1 MNIKQHILMICIC
14 LVCFAGGY
22 LTGDHYAARE
32 TITMTE
38 EKPVYVQGE
47 TVTETKIAYVP
58 KETIIEKR
66 IDAGGNEV
74 KHETVEKTDL
84 QVDIGKT
91 DFTIKV
97 NGQEQTFTMTDDERF
112 MFDKNKLALSQ
123 TSRIAVDVNVPPI
136 DKTKRWAVGVG
147 YVDGGDVAYMVDF
160 PIGKSDRLGGWVYG
174 SADEKAVGVKVRF

>member
-1 MNIKQHILMICIC
+1 MNIREYIPAICIC
-14 LVCFAGGY
+14 LLCFMGGY
-22 LTGDHYAARE
+22 LTGAHYASKE
-32 TITMTE
+32 TITVTE

-58 KETIIEKR
+58 KETIIEKY

-74 KHETVEKTDL
+74 KRETVEKTDL
-84 QVDIGKT
+84 SADIGKT

-97 NGQEQTFTMTDDERF
+97 NGQEQTFTKTDDERF

-123 TSRIAVDVNVPPI
+123 TSRIAIDVNVPPI

-147 YVDGGDVAYMVDF
+147 ASDSGAAYTLDF
-160 PIGKSDRLGGWVYG
+160 PIGKSDTIGGWVYG
-174 SADEKAVGVKVRF
+174 SADEKAVGVKMKF

>member
-1 MNIKQHILMICIC
+1 MNIKQHIPMVCIC

-32 TITMTE
+32 AITVTK

-47 TVTETKIAYVP
+47 TITETKIAYVP

-66 IDAGGNEV
+66 IDAGRNEV
-74 KHETVEKTDL
+74 KRETVEKTDL
-84 QVDIGKT
+84 QADIGKA

-97 NGQEQTFTMTDDERF
+97 NGQEQTFVKTDDEKF

-123 TSRIAVDVNVPPI
+123 TSRIAVDVNVLPI
-136 DKTKRWAVGVG
+136 DNTKRWSVGIG
-147 YVDGGDVAYMVDF
+147 ASDGGAAYTLDF
-160 PIGKSDRLGGWVYG
+160 PIGKSDTVGGWVYS
-174 SADEKAVGVKVRF
+174 SANEKAVGVKMRF

>member
-1 MNIKQHILMICIC
+1 MQKNLWAVVLC

-32 TITMTE
+32 AITVTK
-38 EKPVYVQGE
+38 EKPVYVQGK

-58 KETIIEKR
+58 KETIIEKC

-74 KHETVEKTDL
+74 KHEAVEKTDL
-84 QVDIGKT
+84 QADIGKT

-97 NGQEQTFTMTDDERF
+97 NGQEQTFTKTDDERF

-123 TSRIAVDVNVPPI
+123 TSHIAVDVNVPPI
-136 DKTKRWAVGVG
+136 DNTKRWAVGVG
-147 YVDGGDVAYMVDF
+147 YADGGGIAYTVDF
-160 PIGKSDRLGGWVYG
+160 PIGKSDMVGGWLYG
-174 SADEKAVGVKVRF
+174 SANEKAVGVKVKF